1 MSLTSKLVLSLLIS
15 AGLVAADS
23 VGYFDDTS
31 ICADS
36 KGLAKCYERADT
48 SLSSC
53 INNNCAGGGTEC
65 YNYCNGDTTC
75 MQSQCPNLGTDCMN
89 ACSCVQA
96 VNQID
101 CIASSCWNQVYS
113 CEYQRTIEDVLNLCA
128 LPKMDQFP
136 FWPPPDDAASG
147 CSCNIGKMD
156 KKELLIVDQMTTCT
170 NNMTNLDQM
179 SSNDAISDYGQ
190 ACICCAESAILS
202 TIWDTCPNT
211 KPSLLDVDGWFNG
224 FITQDD
230 WDKCGD
236 YLDAYDCAG
245 DLGFSAEDAGG
256 TTTFYKKGGL
266 PKNGTG
272 TLYNTGS
279 LTTPVSGATF
289 TWTFGT
295 NPHVVTVVSA
305 DHVVA
310 AATATG
316 TSTGSQGQT
325 STSTQTGAASTHTGM
340 ATARAVPMWTALASV
355 GLLVFALF

>member
-1 MSLTSKLVLSLLIS
+1 MLRRKCYFIYVCCVRFRLITITILTS
-15 AGLVAADS
+15 
-23 VGYFDDTS
+23 
-31 ICADS
+31 
-36 KGLAKCYERADT
+36 
-48 SLSSC
+48 
-53 INNNCAGGGTEC
+53 
-65 YNYCNGDTTC
+65 
-75 MQSQCPNLGTDCMN
+75 
-89 ACSCVQA
+89 
-96 VNQID
+96 
-101 CIASSCWNQVYS
+101 
-113 CEYQRTIEDVLNLCA
+113 
-128 LPKMDQFP
+128 
-136 FWPPPDDAASG
+136 
-147 CSCNIGKMD
+147 
-156 KKELLIVDQMTTCT
+156 
-170 NNMTNLDQM
+170 
-179 SSNDAISDYGQ
+179 SNS
-190 ACICCAESAILS
+190 
-202 TIWDTCPNT
+202 IWDTCPNT

-245 DLGFSAEDAGG
+245 DLGFSAEEAGG

-316 TSTGSQGQT
+316 TSTGTQGQT

-340 ATARAVPMWTALASV
+340 ATARAVPTWTALASV